1 MTHLNNSAAVKES
14 GMPQPQPRTLLQHL
28 LETTPGLNCTTWAR
42 FQVLWGRMASEAAQG
57 LGLPKLAHVR
67 VSRSSYQRWLSGA
80 HVTKGD
86 TAVILEWYFG
96 KSAAE
101 LARPVPRREIV
112 RPSPLDPSTLT
123 AATRALDYTWNTSRY
138 VPGEPNTGVIGTWEL
153 AGGRHFD
160 GTAIGL
166 QLYEAA
172 PDGDQVAL
180 KEADLPHLQ
189 SFVRSS
195 RRGVVLASLGAAGGT
210 GLYLLDAA
218 HARRQLTTGQVP
230 RIPAAYQLDDLTF
243 SLARA
248 LYVLDDGMLVDDLPL
263 TDRAEELGYYVK
275 TGDSAPPRSD
285 MPELSPVGAAWLGST
300 LCAQYITRRLDEL
313 PAVPVFWT
321 REATGD
327 ECAPWLLFRHKHAY
341 LQALASRFA
350 GATSPLGRAFC
361 VPEQAVDSTEP
372 SERILLFLT
381 VAMMEMHRITVWIT
395 SDPAYAQT
403 EGFVLAQDRAIL
415 ANWVREDSVWRVAT
429 TSAVEDVAPY
439 REAIAHAQAHS
450 IVDGPTPAARLQA
463 LAEYLELEWTWL
475 VARCRALGE
484 SGITGMLRPRSRHLT
499 LTALDQTLR
508 FLGAL

>member
-1 MTHLNNSAAVKES
+1 MTHLNNFVAVKES
-14 GMPQPQPRTLLQHL
+14 GMTQPQPRTLLQHL

-42 FQVLWGRMASEAAQG
+42 FQVLWGRMANEAAQG

-112 RPSPLDPSTLT
+112 RHSPLDPSTLT
-123 AATRALDYTWNTSRY
+123 AATRALDYTWDTSRY

-153 AGGRHFD
+153 SGGRHFD

-166 QLYEAA
+166 QLYEAS
-172 PDGDQVAL
+172 PDGDQVEL
-180 KEADLPHLQ
+180 QEADLPHLQ
-189 SFVRSS
+189 SYVRSS

-218 HARRQLTTGQVP
+218 HARHKLIVGQVP

-248 LYVLDDGMLVDDLPL
+248 LYVLDDGMLADDLSL
-263 TDRAEELGYYVK
+263 SDRAEELGYYVK

-285 MPELSPVGAAWLGST
+285 MPELSSVGAAWLGSS

-321 REATGD
+321 REATGE
-327 ECAPWLLFRHKHAY
+327 ECAPWLLFRHKHEY
-341 LQALASRFA
+341 LQAVAIRFA
-350 GATSPLGRAFC
+350 GAGSSLGRAFC
-361 VPEQAVDSTEP
+361 VPEQAVHGTEP
-372 SERILLFLT
+372 YERILLLLT
-381 VAMMEMHRITVWIT
+381 VAMMEMYRIKVWIT

-429 TSAVEDVAPY
+429 TSAAQDVAPY
-439 REAIAHAQAHS
+439 REAVMHAQAHS
-450 IVDGPTPAARLQA
+450 LVDGPTPTVRLQA
-463 LAEYLELEWTWL
+463 LAEYLELDWTWL
-475 VARCRALGE
+475 VGRCRALGE
-484 SGITGMLRPRSRHLT
+484 SGITSMLRPRSRHLT
-499 LTALDQTLR
+499 LTTLDQTLR